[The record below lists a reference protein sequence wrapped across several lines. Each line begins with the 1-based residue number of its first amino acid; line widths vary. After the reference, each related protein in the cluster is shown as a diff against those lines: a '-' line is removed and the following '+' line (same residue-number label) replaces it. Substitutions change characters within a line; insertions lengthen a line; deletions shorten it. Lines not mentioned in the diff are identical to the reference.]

1 MINALASI
9 SFFAFFGSAIIA
21 PFLPLVLLWR
31 TVAFSALMFLA
42 YQLVKQPLHWSDG
55 RFADALGLVLAVLV
69 VGVATI
75 LLTIRLVVAA
85 YRDKLRKEFLI
96 GRGMRGIDR
105 LLLVLAGAVGG
116 LLLTIQLA
124 YFLGLTGGGV
134 FLDLGIA
141 IAALAAGMWM
151 AFRARKP
158 RFIPLAVAFFV
169 LAMISLAGAGQ
180 TSRILA
186 CAEVL
191 ADGSPWCIYG
201 PNPRDQEITIAKL
214 GFFSLRK
221 GGVLPHLGLLIQNG
235 SSIKRAHWSIRK
247 QRFMEGVF
255 LHDRS
260 CEARIDFA
268 KGLKW

>member
-186 CAEVL
+186 GAEVL

-201 PNPRDQEITIAKL
+201 PTARPGNHDCK
-214 GFFSLRK
+214 
-221 GGVLPHLGLLIQNG
+221 VGLLLPPQGRG
-235 SSIKRAHWSIRK
+235 SSSSRSVDPEWKLHQACPLVDPQTAFHGRRLPARSIMR
-247 QRFMEGVF
+247 G
-255 LHDRS
+255 
-260 CEARIDFA
+260 
-268 KGLKW
+268 